1 MTRSMRITLAC
12 VVAVVLYIV
21 LSIAF
26 DAVPSGLPK
35 FGLIASR
42 IGTAVAVAVA
52 IGRDREG
59 RRE

>member
-12 VVAVVLYIV
+12 VVAVV